1 MVAERGHAVREQR
14 CDVSNV
20 VIVDS
25 VVAGVGVEHPGGH
38 LGS

>member
-1 MVAERGHAVREQR
+1 MVAERGHAVREL
-14 CDVSNV
+14 SNV

-25 VVAGVGVEHPGGH
+25 VVAGVGGEHPGGH